1 MTRFRVTTDLSR
13 RERVPARA
21 LALAALAALALASS
35 ACSKES
41 AAKPAAGG
49 PGAGGARS
57 IVIAAGDV
65 GVVRHDTVEASVAVT
80 GDLLPIEETQV
91 KARLEGD
98 LEGVFVRAG
107 DRVRAGQLLARF
119 ESSEQESD
127 RASAEAERAAARNE
141 LQTAQW
147 NLEQSKELF
156 QAGAI
161 PERDHRVAEQA
172 VATARARVA
181 AADARVRS
189 TGSFVGD
196 TRVLAPTSGIVAERL
211 VENGERVARGAHL
224 FTVVRSDV
232 LELAAAVPARQA
244 SEIRAGQTVR
254 VTADGRR
261 IEGRVARVSPTV
273 DRASRS
279 VQVFVQVPNPGGV
292 IKGNTF
298 ASGRVVGRVSP
309 DALVVPASA
318 VRQRGDDGRHFV
330 YRIAGDVLEQVTVAL
345 GIVDDAR
352 GVAEIVEGLKE
363 GDRVVVGN
371 VGALGNGMKVTIAGE
386 RNERTAAAG
395 GGGPAPAGR

>member
-1 MTRFRVTTDLSR
+1 MTGFFVNPASPRRARVLS
-13 RERVPARA
+13 
-21 LALAALAALALASS
+21 LAALASLVLAGAG
-35 ACSKES
+35 CSKES
-41 AAKPAAGG
+41 AANPAAG
-49 PGAGGARS
+49 AGGRS
-57 IVIAAGDV
+57 TGIVIAATDV
-65 GVVRHDTVEASVAVT
+65 GVVRHDTVEASVAIT
-80 GDLLPIEETQV
+80 GDLLPIEEVQV

-98 LEGVFVRAG
+98 LEGVYVREG

-127 RASAEAERAAARNE
+127 RASAEAERSAARNE

-147 NLEQSKELF
+147 NLEQSRELF

-181 AADARVRS
+181 AADARVRAA
-189 TGSFVGD
+189 GSFVGD
-196 TRVLAPTSGIVAERL
+196 TRVLSPTTGIVAERL
-211 VENGERVARGAHL
+211 VENGERVARGAAL

-244 SEIRAGQTVR
+244 GDIRAGQVVR

-279 VQVFVQVPNPGGV
+279 VQVYVQVPNPTGA

-298 ASGRVVGRVSP
+298 ASGRVVGRTAP
-309 DALVVPASA
+309 GALVVPTTA
-318 VRQRGDDGRHFV
+318 VRQAGEDGKTFV
-330 YRIAGDVLEQVTVAL
+330 FRIAGDALEQVNVAL
-345 GIVDDAR
+345 GIIDEAR
-352 GVAEIVEGLKE
+352 GVAEVVQGLQA
-363 GDRVVVGN
+363 GDRVIVGN

-395 GGGPAPAGR
+395 AAGGPPAGR

>member
-1 MTRFRVTTDLSR
+1 MTGFRVTSASPR
-13 RERVPARA
+13 RARA
-21 LALAALAALALASS
+21 LSLAALASLVLAGAG
-35 ACSKES
+35 CSKES
-41 AAKPAAGG
+41 AANPAAGG
-49 PGAGGARS
+49 PGGRNAG
-57 IVIAAGDV
+57 IVVAATDV
-65 GVVRHDTVEASVAVT
+65 GVVRHDTVEASVAIT
-80 GDLLPIEETQV
+80 GDLLPIEQVQV

-98 LEGVFVRAG
+98 LEGVYVREG

-147 NLEQSKELF
+147 NLEQSRELF

-161 PERDHRVAEQA
+161 PERDHRIAEQA

-196 TRVLAPTSGIVAERL
+196 TRVLSPTTGIVAERL
-211 VENGERVARGAHL
+211 VENGERVARGAPL

-244 SEIRAGQTVR
+244 GDIRAGQVVR
-254 VTADGRR
+254 FTADGRR

-279 VQVFVQVPNPGGV
+279 VQVYVQVPNPTGA

-298 ASGRVVGRVSP
+298 ATGRVIGRTAP
-309 DALVVPASA
+309 GALVVPTTAL
-318 VRQRGDDGRHFV
+318 RQAGDDGRTFV
-330 YRIAGDVLEQVTVAL
+330 FRLAGDVLEQVAVSL
-345 GIVDDAR
+345 GIIDEAR
-352 GVAEIVEGLKE
+352 GVAEVVQGLQA
-363 GDRVVVGN
+363 GDRVIVGN
-371 VGALGNGMKVTIAGE
+371 VGALGSGMKVTIAGE

-395 GGGPAPAGR
+395 AAGGPPAGR